1 MVGKSAACCLYG
13 NMEHPK
19 DMATKKPQKLD
30 PTTLKTIAYDLGEFH
45 MALGLTVVMLTQ
57 TEKALKKNTET
68 LRVNALAFR
77 GGVLGL
83 QRMQRKL
90 FAKLEQAGVLD
101 RKNDR

>member
-1 MVGKSAACCLYG
+1 MTTQK
-13 NMEHPK
+13 
-19 DMATKKPQKLD
+19 TKKLD
-30 PTTLKTIAYDLGEFH
+30 PATLKTIAYDLGEFH

-57 TEKALKKNTET
+57 TEKSLKKNTET

-90 FAKLEQAGVLD
+90 FVKLERAGVLD
-101 RKNDR
+101 RKKDR